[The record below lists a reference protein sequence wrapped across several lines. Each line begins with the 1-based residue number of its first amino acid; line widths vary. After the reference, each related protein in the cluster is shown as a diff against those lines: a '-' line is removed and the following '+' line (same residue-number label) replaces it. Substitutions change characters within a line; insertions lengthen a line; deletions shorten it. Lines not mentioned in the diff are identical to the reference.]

1 MAPSS
6 DDAAAGHPAFRVGT
20 SIFSV
25 VTAAATRHNAVNLGQ
40 GFPQGLEEPES
51 LKREAADHILTE
63 PQQYAPV
70 AGLPLLKSALAV
82 AAATDARVAV
92 DPDAGVLVTAGAT
105 EALAAALLGIVRPGD
120 EVVIIDPCYD
130 SYAPL
135 VRAAGGA
142 VVPLTLDA
150 AKGWALPAA
159 SSVKAAFSKRTRAL
173 VLNTPHNPTGKVF
186 TPAELAVLADA
197 VTTAGAPGCVAIL
210 DEVYEYLTFPGTSHV
225 SLATLPG
232 MAERCVRIGSAGK
245 TFSMTGWKVGWALAS
260 SPELLAAV
268 LRAHQFLTFSV
279 VSVGGGGS

>member
-1 MAPSS
+1 MPAAP
-6 DDAAAGHPAFRVGT
+6 DDAAAGHPAFRGPT
-20 SIFSV
+20 SSFAV
-25 VTAAATRHNAVNLGQ
+25 MTAAAQRHAAVNLGQ
-40 GFPQGLEEPES
+40 GFPDADGPAT
-51 LKREAADHILTE
+51 LKRAAADHLLTE

-70 AGLPLLKSALAV
+70 HGLPLLRSALAV

-92 DPDAGVLVTAGAT
+92 DPDAGVVVTAGAT

-142 VVPLTLDA
+142 CVPLALDP

-159 SSVKAAFSKRTRAL
+159 ASVKAAFSKRTRAL

-186 TPAELAVLADA
+186 TESELAVLADA
-197 VTTAGAPGCVAIL
+197 VTTAGAPGCVVIA
-210 DEVYEYLTFPGTSHV
+210 DEVYEYLTFPGTRHV
-225 SLATLPG
+225 SIATLPG
-232 MAERCVRIGSAGK
+232 MADRCVRIGSAGK
-245 TFSMTGWKVGWALAS
+245 TFSMTGWKVGWALSS
-260 SPELLAAV
+260 SPALLAAV

-279 VSVGGGGS
+279 VGLICCLG